1 MNLFK
6 LSWKYLAAKPLTTL
20 LSIVLVALGI
30 GLASFIFLV
39 NRQFEDR
46 LYKNIDNIDL
56 VIGAKGSPLQMILSS
71 VYHVDVPTGNIP
83 LKDCAIGVLK
93 NPYIEKA
100 IPLALGDNYDGY
112 RIVGT
117 DHQFVDHYKAKV
129 VQGSIFKHDLEV
141 TVGSRVAEKLNLKI
155 GDTFYGSHGLVQD
168 GGHVHETMPYEVVG
182 VFKASNLILD
192 QLILTNVSSVWRMH
206 EGHDHSDDDGH
217 DHSDD
222 DGHDHSDHS
231 GHDHSDHSGHDHSD
245 HEGHDHSD
253 HSGHD
258 HSDHSGHDHSDH
270 SGHDHSDHS
279 GHDHR
284 PKKVKKN
291 LPPLSS
297 EGKEITAYLVQYKK
311 DKDGNTSMR
320 ATVEATLI
328 IDEYSQSAGYAKPA
342 IQLQRLMEMT
352 GVGMSL
358 LQKLAL
364 LILFISAF
372 SMFIALYTSLK
383 ERKYEIAL
391 MRVMGASKLKLFA
404 VIVME
409 GILVSIAGYLL
420 GTFVSHLSMEIM
432 SAGLEQTYKYSFTG
446 WMYLKEE
453 FYLLLASVVIGILAA
468 LLPAYEAYKVDISK
482 TLTQ

>member
-1 MNLFK
+1 M
-6 LSWKYLAAKPLTTL
+6 SQHVP
-20 LSIVLVALGI
+20 
-30 GLASFIFLV
+30 AS
-39 NRQFEDR
+39 
-46 LYKNIDNIDL
+46 
-56 VIGAKGSPLQMILSS
+56 
-71 VYHVDVPTGNIP
+71 
-83 LKDCAIGVLK
+83 
-93 NPYIEKA
+93 
-100 IPLALGDNYDGY
+100 
-112 RIVGT
+112 
-117 DHQFVDHYKAKV
+117 
-129 VQGSIFKHDLEV
+129 
-141 TVGSRVAEKLNLKI
+141 
-155 GDTFYGSHGLVQD
+155 
-168 GGHVHETMPYEVVG
+168 
-182 VFKASNLILD
+182 
-192 QLILTNVSSVWRMH
+192 
-206 EGHDHSDDDGH
+206 
-217 DHSDD
+217 
-222 DGHDHSDHS
+222 GHDHSDHS
-231 GHDHSDHSGHDHSD
+231 GHDHSDHSGDDHSDHEGHDHSDHSGHDHSD

-253 HSGHD
+253 HEGHDHGDHEGHD
-258 HSDHSGHDHSDH
+258 HSDHEGHDHGDHDGHDHGDQSGHDDGDH
-270 SGHDHSDHS
+270 SGN
-279 GHDHR
+279 DHR